1 MYNVPLAAAV
11 FALETL
17 LLSWSRER
25 LLAALLACGTAVLVV
40 RTALGDV
47 IQYPLSDFPLPDEW
61 FNAWAL
67 AAAPLS
73 GQGAR
78 TGIFFVLAAAFLFGS
93 RCLDFVSSHCR

>member
-40 RTALGDV
+40 RAALGDV
-47 IQYPLSDFPLPDEW
+47 IQYPLLNFPLPDEW

-67 AAAPLS
+67 AAAPLLAL
-73 GQGAR
+73 GVWAFERNVERLPENTAAR
-78 TGIFFVLAAAFLFGS
+78 FENIETI
-93 RCLDFVSSHCR
+93 